1 MSEGDRGDTLFRSSD
16 IREAVGLPPD
26 GLHLRYTSVSTDT
39 RTLQPGA
46 LFFALRGERY
56 DAVDLLPEA
65 EEKGALGAVVP
76 EGRSLPV
83 TGLELFGV
91 RDATRALGDLA
102 AWRRRRSGA
111 RVVGI
116 TGSSGKTTVK
126 EMAARALGGSFRV
139 YRTAGNLNSQVG
151 LPLAILDA
159 PPECDLWVLELGSS
173 EPGEIARLAQVA
185 APTDALVTTVG
196 AAHLE
201 FFGTVERV
209 LAEKISLVEAAS
221 PDGVVVVGERP
232 PELAAAA
239 LEIRPDT
246 VVAGIGD
253 DATWRPDSFDIGA
266 DEVEFTR
273 GGVDYHLSAGGRH
286 HLADA
291 IMVAALA
298 ERLGMSPQ
306 VAAAGLAAFEPL
318 GMRSALEQLGGL
330 TVIADCYNANPES
343 FAAAIE
349 YCRDVFPDRRLVAV
363 VGTMLELGEASR
375 AAHRE
380 IAERLVG
387 AHFDLVAATGDFIE
401 AFQELRIG
409 RNGTGLVAARTVE
422 QLWAGLAPRLS
433 GDEVVLVKASRGVRL
448 EGIVEHLRQFAHGSS
463 TGTEEA
469 GSEEG
474 G

>member
-1 MSEGDRGDTLFRSSD
+1 M
-16 IREAVGLPPD
+16 GLPPD
-26 GLHLRYTSVSTDT
+26 GASLSYTSVSIDT

-46 LFFALRGERY
+46 LFVALRGERY

-65 EEKGALGAVVP
+65 AERGALGAVVP
-76 EGRSLPV
+76 EGRALPV
-83 TGLELFGV
+83 TALELFGV
-91 RDATRALGDLA
+91 PDATRALGDLA

-111 RVVGI
+111 RVVAI

-126 EMAARALGGSFRV
+126 EMAARALADSFRV
-139 YRTAGNLNSQVG
+139 YKTVGNLNSQVG

-159 PPECDLWVLELGSS
+159 PPDCDLWVLELGSS

-209 LAEKISLVEAAS
+209 LDEKLSLVRGAS
-221 PDGVVVVGERP
+221 HDGVVVVGERP
-232 PELAAAA
+232 DELVAAARE
-239 LEIRPDT
+239 LRPDT
-246 VVAGIGD
+246 VVAGIGE
-253 DATWRPDSFDIGA
+253 DATWRPDSFEVGA
-266 DEVEFTR
+266 DEVEFVR
-273 GGVDYHLSAGGRH
+273 QGVRYHVSAGGRH

-291 IMVAALA
+291 ILVAALA
-298 ERLGMSPQ
+298 DNLGLPAED
-306 VAAAGLAAFEPL
+306 AARGLATFEPL

-349 YCRDVFPDRRLVAV
+349 YCREVFPDRRLVAV
-363 VGTMLELGEASR
+363 VGTMLELGEASP

-387 AHFDLVAATGDFIE
+387 AHFDLVAATGDFVD
-401 AFQELRIG
+401 AFRDLRIG
-409 RNGTGLVAARTVE
+409 RNGTGLVEAETVD
-422 QLWAGLAPRLS
+422 QLWDGLAPRLS

-448 EGIVEHLRQFAHGSS
+448 EGILEHLREFAEGPAKRRSE
-463 TGTEEA
+463 TE
-469 GSEEG
+469 SEG
-474 G
+474 GS

>member
-1 MSEGDRGDTLFRSSD
+1 MSGRASRTLFSSSE

-26 GLHLRYTSVSTDT
+26 GLHLSYSSVSTDT
-39 RTLQPGA
+39 RTLRPGA
-46 LFFALRGERY
+46 LFVALRGERY

-65 EEKGALGAVVP
+65 EEKGALGAIVP

-83 TGLELFGV
+83 TDLELFGV
-91 RDATRALGDLA
+91 SDATRALGDLA

-111 RVVGI
+111 RVVAI

-126 EMAARALGGSFRV
+126 EMAARALGTAFSV
-139 YRTAGNLNSQVG
+139 YKTVGNLNSQVG

-159 PPECDLWVLELGSS
+159 PPEHDLWVLELGSS

-185 APTDALVTTVG
+185 SPTDALITTVG

-201 FFGTVERV
+201 FFGTVDAV

-232 PELAAAA
+232 PELADAARR
-239 LEIRPDT
+239 LRPDSI
-246 VVAGIGD
+246 VAGIGEG
-253 DATWRPDSFDIGA
+253 AAWRPDSYRVGA
-266 DEVEFTR
+266 DEVEFAR
-273 GGVDYHLSAGGRH
+273 GGTRYRVPAGGRH

-298 ERLGMSPQ
+298 ESLGVPAAD
-306 VAAAGLAAFEPL
+306 VARGLAEFEPL
-318 GMRSALEQLGGL
+318 GMRSALEQVGGL

-343 FAAAIE
+343 FEAAIE

-375 AAHRE
+375 SAHRE

-387 AHFDLVAATGDFIE
+387 AHFDLVAATGAFVE
-401 AFQELRIG
+401 AFRDLRIG
-409 RNGTGLVAARTVE
+409 RNGTGLIAADTVE
-422 QLWAGLAPRLS
+422 RLWEGLAPRLN

-448 EGIVEHLRQFAHGSS
+448 EGIVEQLRAFAEPVEGADKEPE
-463 TGTEEA
+463 GA
-469 GSEEG
+469 G
-474 G
+474 